1 MYTHIPS
8 SLLDPYKEVLNSINQ
23 WDISKQPELWTK
35 DRIDGEMMY
44 KIHRHSARI
53 VEETGL
59 SVQQIIYDN
68 HWPSSCILEDKDQ
81 KIFPF
86 YYQILKI
93 NGSINNAQ
101 FDDDTFCQ
109 TFTYLNGEYENN
121 TFVIKNGESYSN
133 NFNENTYA
141 FAIIWK
147 FYENP
152 TTPKWF
158 VRPYH
163 RLFM

>member
-1 MYTHIPS
+1 MYTHIPD
-8 SLLDPYKEVLNSINQ
+8 SLLIPYKEVLQSLTKWN
-23 WDISKQPELWTK
+23 ISKQPQFWTE

-68 HWPSSCILEDKDQ
+68 HGVSEKV
-81 KIFPF
+81 FPF

-93 NGSINNAQ
+93 NKDIKNADLDQ
-101 FDDDTFCQ
+101 DAFCQ
-109 TFTYLNGEYENN
+109 TLTYLNGKYENK
-121 TFVIKNGESYSN
+121 TFVIKNGESYI
-133 NFNENTYA
+133 NTFQEDVYA

-152 TTPKWF
+152 ITPKWF

>member
-1 MYTHIPS
+1 MYTHIPA
-8 SLLDPYKEVLNSINQ
+8 SLLDPYKEVLKSLDQ
-23 WDISKQPELWTK
+23 WNISKQPKLWAE

-68 HWPSSCILEDKDQ
+68 HGVSEKV
-81 KIFPF
+81 FPF
-86 YYQILKI
+86 YYQVLKI
-93 NGSINNAQ
+93 NGNIANAK
-101 FDDDTFCQ
+101 FEDDTFCQ
-109 TFTYLNGEYENN
+109 TLTYLNGEFENS

-133 NFNENTYA
+133 TFEQDTYA
-141 FAIIWK
+141 FAVIWK

-152 TTPKWF
+152 ITPKWF